1 MGIFSKLLSVGEDKP
16 LKKYQKVVET
26 INDLEPRMQAYSDDE
41 LAHLTVEFRERLDS
55 GEELDDLLTRSFAA
69 VREAAYVPLGFV
81 ISTYSLL
88 VVWLCMMA
96 RLLK

>member
-55 GEELDDLLTRSFAA
+55 GEELDDLLQEAFAA
-69 VREAAYVPLGFV
+69 VRE
-81 ISTYSLL
+81 
-88 VVWLCMMA
+88 
-96 RLLK
+96 